1 MPAAVRLRDDY
12 SAKEVRRLAARCKD
26 ANRSR
31 RLLAIA
37 AIYDGMNRGEAARIG
52 GMDRQTLRDWV
63 IRFNADGPEGLVN
76 RAAPGRQGWLN
87 SDQLRE
93 LSQLVETGPDA
104 KRDGVVRWRRI
115 DLKRL
120 IEKRFGVVYAERSIS
135 KLLADLGFVHIS
147 VRPRHPAQDATV
159 VEAFKKT
166 SRARL
171 RHM

>member
-52 GMDRQTLRDWV
+52 GMERQTLRDWV
-63 IRFNADGPEGLVN
+63 IRFNARGPESLVN
-76 RAAPGRQGWLN
+76 QPAPGRQSWLN
-87 SDQLRE
+87 ADQLRE
-93 LSQLVETGPDA
+93 LSQAVETGPDPT
-104 KRDGVVRWRRI
+104 RDGVVRWRRI

-120 IEKRFGVVYAERSIS
+120 IEERFGVVYAERSIS

-159 VEAFKKT
+159 VEAFKNVWP
-166 SRARL
+166 APL
-171 RHM
+171 QAV